1 MIQSNNQINGS
12 INQTILVVDDALHD
26 AEEIARFLHRQGFS
40 AFTARDGNEGAAIL
54 EKEQID
60 LLVVDIHM
68 PEANGIVLLE
78 RTRFEL
84 DLVIPVIVVSSDM
97 GQRHIDYMGQFD
109 VIEFVGKPI
118 RPEKILRLINR
129 SLNIEAN

>member
-1 MIQSNNQINGS
+1 MIKSNEPPNQKRR
-12 INQTILVVDDALHD
+12 QTILVVDDAVHD
-26 AEEIARFLHRQGFS
+26 AEEIARFLQRQGFA
-40 AFTARDGNEGAAIL
+40 AFTACDGNEGAAIL

-60 LLVVDIHM
+60 LMVVDIHM
-68 PEANGIVLLE
+68 PDANGIVLLE
-78 RTRFEL
+78 RARFEL

-109 VIEFVGKPI
+109 VLEFVGKPI
-118 RPEKILRLINR
+118 RPEKIHRLINR